1 MPLHALARA
10 GLAVTLLLGL
20 VGTAHALTLALSVK
34 RDRFSSSVTDSMPCV
49 AA

>member
-20 VGTAHALTLALSVK
+20 VGTAHALTLKSEE
-34 RDRFSSSVTDSMPCV
+34 FI
-49 AA
+49 